1 MAFRRS
7 DLQEAFCVPG
17 THAFRVWGYGTAD
30 PLEAVLAPGYFA
42 LARSMLRP
50 GELIYVSAGSGRGEQ
65 TRQALVMVRADEG
78 DAERADGAVRLVQD
92 FGGPGDPAPATA
104 IADAAAPA
112 PPAPARR
119 GRGRPPGSRTRKPAA
134 TPAENPPDLAPPA

>member
-7 DLQEAFCVPG
+7 DLQEAFFVPG
-17 THAFRVWGYGTAD
+17 TYAFRVWGYGTAD

-42 LARSMLRP
+42 LVRSMLRP
-50 GELIYVSAGSGRGEQ
+50 GELIYVSAGSGGGAPAR
-65 TRQALVMVRADEG
+65 RALVMVRAD
-78 DAERADGAVRLVQD
+78 AENPDRADGAVRLVQD

-104 IADAAAPA
+104 IADAAATA

-119 GRGRPPGSRTRKPAA
+119 GRGRPPGSRTRKAA
-134 TPAENPPDLAPPA
+134 

>member
-7 DLQEAFCVPG
+7 DLQESFFVPG
-17 THAFRVWGYGTAD
+17 TYPFRVWGYGTTD
-30 PLEAVLAPGYFA
+30 PLEAVLAPGYFE

-50 GELIYVSAGSGRGEQ
+50 GELIYVSAASGRG
-65 TRQALVMVRADEG
+65 ALVMARADVR
-78 DAERADGAVRLVQD
+78 DPARADGAVRLVQD

-104 IADAAAPA
+104 IADAAAAA

-119 GRGRPPGSRTRKPAA
+119 GRGRPPGSRTRKAA
-134 TPAENPPDLAPPA
+134 